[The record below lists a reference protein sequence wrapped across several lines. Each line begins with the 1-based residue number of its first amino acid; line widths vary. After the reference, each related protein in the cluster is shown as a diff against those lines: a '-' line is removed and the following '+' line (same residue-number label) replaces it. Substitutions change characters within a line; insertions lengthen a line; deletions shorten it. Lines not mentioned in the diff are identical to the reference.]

1 MAEKK
6 TPKKKKTEKPVD
18 ETAAEATETTE
29 AATPVERRARGLDRG
44 EAPVG
49 GAAAEEPALLRSRSP
64 RRSRAGSRSRSRS
77 PRRSPS
83 LSLLLRSRLPRRSRS
98 LSLLLRSRS
107 PRRSPEPEPAVE
119 EPVAEAE
126 PEPEPAVEEPVAEA
140 EPEPEPAVEEP
151 VAEAEPEPAV
161 EEPAAEAEAP
171 AAAPEPEPEPAAP
184 APQSGPKPKRKHL
197 PRALR
202 PSTKKGRVK
211 REKAT
216 ERKPIVRIPKPEG
229 EFGRRQERLG
239 RVVSDKGDK
248 TIVVKVDTIKAHP
261 RYKKV
266 VRRSKRFHAHD
277 EQNAAKVGDVV
288 KIIETRPI
296 SKTKNWRLAEII
308 EVAQ

>member
-6 TPKKKKTEKPVD
+6 PTRKKKAEDAPVEETVVDATGEAEPKAVAEEAPAEETVVEEPVAEAEPEAAVD
-18 ETAAEATETTE
+18 E
-29 AATPVERRARGLDRG
+29 
-44 EAPVG
+44 AP
-49 GAAAEEPALLRSRSP
+49 AEEPVV
-64 RRSRAGSRSRSRS
+64 
-77 PRRSPS
+77 
-83 LSLLLRSRLPRRSRS
+83 
-98 LSLLLRSRS
+98 
-107 PRRSPEPEPAVE
+107 EEPAVE

-126 PEPEPAVEEPVAEA
+126 PEVVAEEAPAVEEPVAEA
-140 EPEPEPAVEEP
+140 AELEAAAEEAPA
-151 VAEAEPEPAV
+151 
-161 EEPAAEAEAP
+161 EEPAAAAETPAEAP
-171 AAAPEPEPEPAAP
+171 AAPAEP

-216 ERKPIVRIPKPEG
+216 ERKPIVRRPKPEH

-239 RVVSDKGDK
+239 TVVSDKGDK
-248 TIVVKVDTIKAHP
+248 TIVVKVDTIKAHR

-277 EQNAAKVGDVV
+277 EQNAAKLGDIV

-296 SKTKNWRLAEII
+296 SKTKNWRLAEI
-308 EVAQ
+308 VQAAK